1 MKFEWPEIRKSF
13 LRSLVPVGLTYS
25 AALIGIEY
33 FSGFQIEM
41 DGDNETRL
49 IGLFL
54 VPLFTLTHCV
64 VPVFIYFKFVAAI
77 HGMKERLNSA
87 GSIPAMF
94 ASFLVFLVFSGFI
107 YLHLGLW
114 YGLPTIVLGF
124 MTDWLTIPVA
134 IIHVALAKKGTR
146 TWVFLEYGSTSFALL
161 FFVILFSVDEI
172 FPIGILVALFQILL
186 LTIVDWKGRGLWMKL
201 AEGQQSG
208 KTPS

>member
-49 IGLFL
+49 IGLFA
-54 VPLFTLTHCV
+54 VPLLTLTHSV
-64 VPVFIYFKFVAAI
+64 LPAFLYFPFFAVI
-77 HGMKERLNSA
+77 HAMKKRLNSA

-94 ASFLVFLVFSGFI
+94 ASFLVFLFFSGFC
-107 YLHLGLW
+107 YLHLGFW
-114 YGLPTIVLGF
+114 FGVPTIVLGF
-124 MTDWLTIPVA
+124 ITDWLTIPVA

-146 TWVFLEYGSTSFALL
+146 TWGYLEYGSTSFALL
-161 FFVILFSVDEI
+161 LFVFFFSADI
-172 FPIGILVALFQILL
+172 FPIGFLVAMFQIML
-186 LTIVDWKGRGLWMKL
+186 LTIVDWKGRRLWMKL
-201 AEGQQSG
+201 AEG
-208 KTPS
+208 